1 MRLAVRPKNSSIQL
15 SLIHSIGCK
24 PFRLTTVLHK
34 IAATP
39 TLALAHQLR
48 QAPPM
53 NRLIALLLSSLLL
66 VSTSFAGPTIFFV
79 RHAEKA
85 TTGGDDMDIS
95 EAGRVRAESLATL
108 LKDAEI
114 SAIYTTEFKR
124 TQQTAAPLA
133 KAVHVEPAVISSKD
147 QPALIAKLRASSG
160 NVLVVGHG
168 NTIPDLIKTLGIG
181 TPINIADN
189 DYDNLFMVLLE
200 EKPHML
206 RLHFR

>member
-1 MRLAVRPKNSSIQL
+1 MKR
-15 SLIHSIGCK
+15 SL
-24 PFRLTTVLHK
+24 
-34 IAATP
+34 
-39 TLALAHQLR
+39 TL
-48 QAPPM
+48 
-53 NRLIALLLSSLLL
+53 LLLSLVF

-95 EAGRVRAESLATL
+95 EAGRARAEALATL

-133 KAVHVEPAVISSKD
+133 KALHLEPAVIPQKD
-147 QPALIAKLRASSG
+147 PAVLVAKLKGSSG

-168 NTIPDLIKTLGIG
+168 NTIPDLLKTLGIT

-189 DYDNLFMVLLE
+189 DYDNLFTVLME
-200 EKPHML
+200 EKPRML